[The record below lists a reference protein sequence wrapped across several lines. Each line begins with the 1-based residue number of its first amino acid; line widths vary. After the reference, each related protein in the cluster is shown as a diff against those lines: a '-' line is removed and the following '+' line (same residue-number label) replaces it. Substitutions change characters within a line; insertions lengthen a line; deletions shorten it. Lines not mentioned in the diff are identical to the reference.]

1 VHRVVPGAIVGRRL
15 RNLSLEYSTP
25 WNLWLADLGI

>member
-1 VHRVVPGAIVGRRL
+1 VHRVVPGAIVGRRR
-15 RNLSLEYSTP
+15 RNLSLEYSAP